1 MRHEP
6 ATTKMIIFV
15 TLAIWSGLF
24 LLPLVGIFIQQ
35 NSATGDADVIQQAP
49 GLWLKSFGLAG
60 LIAFAAVLLGYL
72 PGRLLGTSRSGS
84 CWLLMILL
92 MPLVL
97 PRYVLYYAWSLL
109 SAPTTELGRAIAANV
124 ELARFVG
131 WAGAGLVLILWYWP
145 LAALVIG
152 QGWRNLDRQVFM
164 AASLDADNRR
174 KFTKITLPLLARP
187 MLLAFG
193 VCFVLTLSD
202 FATFHLAGV
211 KTIGTE
217 LAVLYELTGSS
228 AAVVQAAW
236 PVGLVALVVAVFLSW
251 VCPSWSDKT
260 NTLEPPRLEKSF
272 IAWLI
277 TISLLAISLLVP
289 LILLIGN
296 LSSAEPFV
304 QFFILHLDELAWS
317 LAIAGA
323 AALGAYLL
331 AWGTIILG
339 DYGKFG
345 KWLAFMVRFS
355 IFFAMLIPASLPAA
369 SLLGLLS
376 AVSVGQAVR
385 QSWLL
390 VCAGQIVRFAGVALI
405 VLLLS
410 RDSRQKVLTEM
421 SRLDTASRFK
431 TFFFVHLRQSWPIFV
446 GTFLLLVMFSLTELS
461 ATMVLLP
468 AGLPNF
474 AQRVLNQMHYA
485 RDQQVIV
492 SCLALVGL
500 FIVLTL
506 IVVVLFHA
514 RKLTRSAM
522 LITVSFCILAVCGCE
537 ESLSGDSGPKVIDS
551 FGALGRG
558 QGQFTYP
565 RAIEL
570 AGDNSVFVIDKTGR
584 IQHFDGQ
591 GNFLDQIDMPQI
603 EAGKPV
609 GLSFAPDGNLY
620 VADTHYHRVVVF
632 SPEGGLVHKFGSFG
646 ETEGCFIYPTDV
658 AFAGDGRI
666 FVSEYG
672 GNDRISVFNRRHE
685 FLYSFGSAGS
695 EAGELSRPGSLAV
708 DVERGRLYVAD
719 ACNHRIAVYD
729 FDGKL
734 ICYFGSV
741 GRGPGELRY
750 PYDLD
755 ILKNGTLLVCE
766 YGNNRIQSFD
776 SDGNSL
782 VILGQAGRELGQL
795 AYPWGLAVG
804 EHDRVYI
811 VDAGNN
817 RIQVWQH
824 PMGVITPGR
833 AHSEGL

>member
-1 MRHEP
+1 MKNEP
-6 ATTKMIIFV
+6 AAATKIIIWV
-15 TLAIWSGLF
+15 TLAIWAGLF
-24 LLPLVGIFIQQ
+24 LLPLAEVFVQQ
-35 NSATGDADVIQQAP
+35 NYTVGDADVVQQSP

-60 LIAFAAVLLGYL
+60 LIAVAAVVLGYL

-84 CWLLMILL
+84 CWFLMILL

-109 SAPTTELGRAIAANV
+109 SAPTTELGRAIAANA

-145 LAALVIG
+145 LAALLIG
-152 QGWRNLDRQVFM
+152 QGWRNLDRQIFM

-174 KFTKITLPLLARP
+174 RFTKITLPLLARP
-187 MLLAFG
+187 MLLALG
-193 VCFVLTLSD
+193 VCFVLALSE

-228 AAVVQAAW
+228 AAVVRAAW
-236 PVGLVALVVAVFLSW
+236 PVGLVALAVAVILSW
-251 VCPSWSDKT
+251 VCPGWSDKT
-260 NTLEPPRLEKSF
+260 STLEPPRRERSF
-272 IAWLI
+272 IAWLV
-277 TISLLAISLLVP
+277 TILLLAISLLVP
-289 LILLIGN
+289 LVLLIGN
-296 LSSAEPFV
+296 LSSVEPFV
-304 QFFILHLDELAWS
+304 QFFSLHLDGLAWS
-317 LAIAGA
+317 LAIATV

-331 AWGTIILG
+331 AWGTMVLG

-355 IFFAMLIPASLPAA
+355 IFFMMFIPASLPAA
-369 SLLGLLS
+369 SLLSLLS
-376 AVSVGQAVR
+376 AVSAGQAVR

-390 VCAGQIVRFAGVALI
+390 VCAGQVVRFAGVGLI

-421 SRLDTASRFK
+421 TRLDTASRVK

-474 AQRVLNQMHYA
+474 AQRLLNQMHYA

-500 FIVLTL
+500 FMVLTL

-522 LITVSFCILAVCGCE
+522 LIAMSFCILAVGGCKDA
-537 ESLSGDSGPKVIDS
+537 LSGDADPEVIDS

-565 RAIEL
+565 RAIEM
-570 AGDNSVFVIDKTGR
+570 AGDNSVFVVDKTGR

-591 GNFLDQIDMPQI
+591 GNFLDQIDMPQT

-609 GLSFAPDGNLY
+609 GLSIAPDGNLY

-632 SPEGGLVHKFGSFG
+632 SSDGKLIHEFGNFG
-646 ETEGCFIYPTDV
+646 ETDGCFIYPTDV

-672 GNDRISVFNRRHE
+672 GNDRISVFNRQFE
-685 FLYSFGSAGS
+685 FLYSFGRAGS
-695 EAGELSRPGSLAV
+695 ESGELSRPGGLAV
-708 DVERGRLYVAD
+708 DNQRQRLYVAD

-729 FDGKL
+729 FDGNL
-734 ICYFGSV
+734 IRYFGSV
-741 GRGPGELRY
+741 GRGAGQLRY

-755 ILKNGTLLVCE
+755 ILENGTLLVCE

-782 VILGQAGRELGQL
+782 AVFGRAGRQPGKL
-795 AYPWGLAVG
+795 AYPWGLAVD
-804 EHDRVYI
+804 EKNRVYI

-817 RIQVWQH
+817 RIQIWQ
-824 PMGVITPGR
+824 
-833 AHSEGL
+833 L